1 MRIEDFWED
10 RKAYYI
16 SFVNVNNQLID
27 RMILLPS
34 DYIDTDEIEKVI
46 RTKFNNV
53 KKVRHINE
61 WGDALL
67 LKSEDC

>member
-10 RKAYYI
+10 RIAYYI

-27 RMILLPS
+27 RMILLPA
-34 DYIDTDEIEKVI
+34 DCVDTIEIEKI
-46 RTKFNNV
+46 IQTKFSNV

-67 LKSEDC
+67 LKSEDS

>member
-16 SFVNVNNQLID
+16 SFENVNNQLID
-27 RMILLPS
+27 RMILVPS
-34 DYIDTDEIEKVI
+34 DYVDINVIEKII

-53 KKVRHINE
+53 KNIRHINE
-61 WGDALL
+61 WDDALL
-67 LKSEDC
+67 LKSEEC